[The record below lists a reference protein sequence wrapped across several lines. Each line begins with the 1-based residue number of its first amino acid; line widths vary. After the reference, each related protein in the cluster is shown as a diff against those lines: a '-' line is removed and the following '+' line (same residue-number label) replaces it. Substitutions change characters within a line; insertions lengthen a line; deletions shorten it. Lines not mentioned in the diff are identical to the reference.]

1 MVAPSLPIRREN
13 PGMNPVA
20 RRAAA
25 RSSSTTSSILGSSV
39 KIAYH
44 MYMYF

>member
-1 MVAPSLPIRREN
+1 MVAPSLPIRREK